1 MVLPLASIY
10 YIILC
15 RNRQILPLDDCLSV
29 VPRPQEKDDCCSSN
43 RILHYHKQQLSPLQ
57 YSSNK
62 GTASANIEIEKTEVA
77 ATTIHNL
84 FDFDNE
90 YKTKLDFSKLTQA
103 KVATLMMLDVL
114 LLDEVS
120 MLDTDC
126 FSGICNV
133 LSIIDHSRRPE
144 ARAADCFGPVHVIL
158 FGDFKQL
165 PPCSSQAP
173 FIVMPAVVNTFD
185 FRCLRENRRV
195 VQQAGRE
202 QELEEF
208 HQVLTDI
215 SLGIPS
221 NAVARFLVGTYV
233 RGASIGS
240 AELADFEG
248 STAVF
253 TKRRYRDRWNRIQ
266 VRKLAKKSNHSIKIK
281 AKVRARGTRSQ
292 QWYAESRVQM
302 LRKKCRT
309 QSLWN
314 LHLAGDWHYAAETEP
329 QGSRPHMM
337 RLAITLIE
345 HYLMML
351 A

>member
-1 MVLPLASIY
+1 M
-10 YIILC
+10 
-15 RNRQILPLDDCLSV
+15 
-29 VPRPQEKDDCCSSN
+29 E
-43 RILHYHKQQLSPLQ
+43 
-57 YSSNK
+57 
-62 GTASANIEIEKTEVA
+62 
-77 ATTIHNL
+77 
-84 FDFDNE
+84 FDNE
-90 YKTKLDFSKLTQA
+90 YRTKLDFAKLSHA
-103 KVATLMMLDVL
+103 KVAALMVLEVL

-126 FSGICNV
+126 FTGICNV

-173 FIVMPAVVNTFD
+173 FIVVPAVVQTFD

-202 QELEEF
+202 QELEAF
-208 HQVLTDI
+208 HQVLADI
-215 SLGIPS
+215 SLGVAS
-221 NAVARFLVGTYV
+221 NAVARFVVEAYV
-233 RGASIGS
+233 RGARIGS
-240 AELADFEG
+240 AENADFEG

-266 VRKLAKKSNHSIKIK
+266 VRKLSKKSNHSIKIK

-314 LHLAGDWHYAAETEP
+314 LHLAGQPVGPYIMIARCRCRTNCMHRLP
-329 QGSRPHMM
+329 MHIPVGCLGVNSRSHNYGGNIWP
-337 RLAITLIE
+337 R
-345 HYLMML
+345 
-351 A
+351 